1 MKSTVIMGIENIF
14 IRYSFIYMRTILELF
29 LDIYQYEGENMEIN
43 HLN

>member
-1 MKSTVIMGIENIF
+1 MGIENIF
-14 IRYSFIYMRTILELF
+14 IRYSFIYMGTILELF